1 MPITPFLDDRAF
13 DSEIRRVMGVA
24 FVSACVALGI
34 EDRSDPADLRAT
46 LVASKI
52 IDLSMLGDTDPDRLC
67 ERALERASAATTTLV
82 VPEVAQVRG

>member
-1 MPITPFLDDRAF
+1 MPITPFLGGRAF
-13 DSEIRRVMGVA
+13 DPEVRRVMGVA

-34 EDRSDPADLRAT
+34 EDRSDPADLRAK

-67 ERALERASAATTTLV
+67 ERALSELRQR
-82 VPEVAQVRG
+82 PQP